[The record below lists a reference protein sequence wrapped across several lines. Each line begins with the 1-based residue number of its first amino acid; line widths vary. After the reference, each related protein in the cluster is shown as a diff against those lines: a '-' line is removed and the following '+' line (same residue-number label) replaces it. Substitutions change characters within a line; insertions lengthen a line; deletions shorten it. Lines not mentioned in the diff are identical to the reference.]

1 MKHSDTQKAYNAADH
16 PISQQNDTHVFHNTG
31 QLRRAKLHAAHLIES
46 IDANKLLP
54 HSLHQLLEASL
65 ILETTNSKILALYLK
80 KSPSTIRNEFLK
92 IRSILGH
99 YGELH
104 KVSNIKT
111 RSLVNEFAVFE

>member
-1 MKHSDTQKAYNAADH
+1 MKQSDTQTTHNATDH
-16 PISQQNDTHVFHNTG
+16 LISQQNDTHVFHNTG

-54 HSLHQLLEASL
+54 HTLHQLLEASL

-92 IRSILGH
+92 IRSILGR
-99 YGELH
+99 YGELQ
-104 KVSNIKT
+104 KVSNIKA
-111 RSLVNEFAVFE
+111 RSLMGEFALSD